1 MKKFVIFVL
10 VILFI
15 AGNSVLLHAKDVAPS
30 DKGDTTAYRLAIG
43 EKAARGT
50 KNILFGW
57 TEIPKRVVD
66 ITKETNN
73 PLWGAVAGGFQGIL
87 KAMAR
92 TFSGVVDVVTA
103 PINPEGA
110 PLMQP
115 DIDVE

>member
-1 MKKFVIFVL
+1 MKKFFIFTL
-10 VILFI
+10 MILFI
-15 AGNSVLLHAKDVAPS
+15 AGNSALLHAKDVGTS
-30 DKGDTTAYRLAIG
+30 SQGDTTAYRLAIG

-66 ITKETNN
+66 ITKESNN
-73 PLWGAVAGGFQGIL
+73 PLWGAVAGGFQGIM

-110 PLMQP
+110 PLMQA
-115 DIDVE
+115 DIDLE